1 MFKTQEEQ
9 SLAKYYAIMESTN
22 YHPPPDGTVMA
33 ACILAVA
40 IENLANAINLDNSI
54 EIIAGEALDKC

>member
-1 MFKTQEEQ
+1 MLKTQEEQ

-33 ACILAVA
+33 ACILAIA
-40 IENLANAINLDNSI
+40 IDNLANSI